1 MATITKGQ
9 IQRQDQDSY
18 DGTLATTRTDATG
31 GTLTGLKVGDTV
43 DVLSVF
49 GGGLTA
55 NQTRSTIATATAGL
69 SGTNIALQFA
79 PGTWT
84 IDDDLTIASNF
95 TVVVPAGCVFSVA
108 AGKTLTI
115 AGILDRHHETYTAGS
130 GTVTVSGTDLM
141 AATENTRDYA
151 LDTGAANT
159 YTIAVTPSVTSYVA
173 GRQFRFKSANASTG
187 ASTLNVDSLG
197 AKSIVQADGSTALS
211 ANDIVADQ
219 IVTVNY
225 DGVDDEFHM
234 VPTSQAVANPA
245 RTDTDNVYTKTQTWK
260 QGADVASA
268 TALPVDVDG
277 NLFDVTGTTTVT
289 SIKTKGIGTI
299 IVLQF
304 DGILTLT
311 HHATNLI
318 LPLSANI
325 TTAAGDTAVLY
336 EYSAGSW
343 RLVSFTTLT
352 GKGADI
358 ASASDLDVQIAGT
371 SFDVTGTTQIDTIK
385 TKGIGTTITLQ
396 FDGILILAHDATNLD
411 LLSEA
416 NITTA
421 AGDIATFI
429 EYASADWRM
438 VSYGRADGTALAD
451 ADDLEFVSTDAIT
464 ASTTLAVTGLAAGYD
479 YIVTLEAIAPTDDTE
494 VVWMRFSD
502 DAGVSY
508 EADAGDYQWGAT
520 RTGTGESAETDAEI
534 AISGAQGLGNDASN
548 VSTVQ
553 ITLMNPNAS
562 GEQTTGFWD
571 GFVMSAA
578 ATPVVQAIQGGFF
591 FKQGTDA
598 VDAVQFLWSGGSTFK
613 AQGDISVWR
622 RARA

>member
-343 RLVSFTTLT
+343 RLVSFTSLT
-352 GKGADI
+352 GKGSDI

-371 SFDVTGTTQIDTIK
+371 TFDVTGTTQIDTIK
-385 TKGIGTTITLQ
+385 TKGIGSLVTLQ
-396 FDGILILAHDATNLD
+396 FDGALVLAHDATNLD
-411 LLSEA
+411 LLGEA

-421 AGDIATFI
+421 AGDVAVFW

-438 VSYGRADGTALAD
+438 VSYGRADGTSIARSSGSIVQVVNVMDGAVETGTTVMVW
-451 ADDLEFVSTDAIT
+451 DDTIPQNTEGDEYM
-464 ASTTLAVTGLAAGYD
+464 TLAVTPGNASNNLK
-479 YIVTLEAIAPTDDTE
+479 IE
-494 VVWMRFSD
+494 VVMIGTHSVDGRFHIALFQDST
-502 DAGVSY
+502 
-508 EADAGDYQWGAT
+508 ADA
-520 RTGTGESAETDAEI
+520 I
-534 AISGAQGLGNDASN
+534 
-548 VSTVQ
+548 
-553 ITLMNPNAS
+553 
-562 GEQTTGFWD
+562 
-571 GFVMSAA
+571 AA
-578 ATPVVQAIQGGFF
+578 ATSDFRTTATS
-591 FKQGTDA
+591 GTVA
-598 VDAVQFLWSGGSTFK
+598 FTHFMAAGTTSATTFK
-613 AQGDISVWR
+613 V
-622 RARA
+622 RAGAVSAGTFTQNGAAGARKFGGVNASSITITEIKA